1 MSPSIILRDD
11 KLWMVTGASGMMAF
25 VVSPDIP
32 LLTRVYYVGGAR
44 IITAVLQ
51 VFLNVLLGDDMYT
64 ATSRPRMHHQLVPPG
79 VVFYSRLHSTSKE

>member
-1 MSPSIILRDD
+1 MDGYRGIWYDGLCC
-11 KLWMVTGASGMMAF
+11 L
-25 VVSPDIP
+25 PDIP
-32 LLTRVYYVGGAR
+32 LLIPVCYVGGAR

-79 VVFYSRLHSTSKE
+79 VVFYSRLHSTHDKMISHRPLSGVL